1 MLFRSQKEI
10 DGIINCCSGKPVAL
24 GEEIEGFIKKKG
36 YSIKLEYGAFPDR
49 PYDSPAV
56 WGDATKIN
64 KIMSK

>member
-1 MLFRSQKEI
+1 MCIR
-10 DGIINCCSGKPVAL
+10 DR

>member
-1 MLFRSQKEI
+1 MACQKEI
-10 DGIINCCSGKPVAL
+10 DGIINCCSVNPVAI

-36 YSIKLEYGAFPDR
+36 YSFKLEYGAFPDR